1 MISFRRCSQ
10 RTLPK
15 QEFEHLTLCSS
26 KVQQL
31 RRAPPRTRPEKNM
44 PPNILLTP
52 DFATPEK
59 ADARMPSASSWA

>member
-10 RTLPK
+10 RTPPK

-31 RRAPPRTRPEKNM
+31 RCAAPKGETDEE
-44 PPNILLTP
+44 T
-52 DFATPEK
+52 AAE
-59 ADARMPSASSWA
+59 